1 MKPLTMTPGRE
12 AFWRTLADAPD
23 ATLSPI
29 AEFEAGIAR
38 EFLPVIDALRAERD
52 EALAMVARLVD
63 DFDTWAVAVESVIG
77 RTMDQDKN
85 WPALA
90 AARALLAKQKEG

>member
-52 EALAMVARLVD
+52 EALAMVARLVAAHD
-63 DFDTWAVAVESVIG
+63 ALFGTARVSES
-77 RTMDQDKN
+77 RAWEFKRLMEE
-85 WPALA
+85 
-90 AARALLAKQKEG
+90 ARALLAKQKEG

>member
-38 EFLPVIDALRAERD
+38 EFLLVIDALRAERD
-52 EALAMVARLVD
+52 AALAMVERLVAAHD
-63 DFDTWAVAVESVIG
+63 ALFGTARVSES
-77 RTMDQDKN
+77 RAWEFKRLMEE
-85 WPALA
+85 
-90 AARALLAKQKEG
+90 ARALLAKQKEG